1 MRKINKI
8 FLELYDDRKQL
19 LALGV
24 FTYLVHLMGHTILSD
39 TGVTYAAGI
48 VSGII
53 AGVGVA
59 VSIWQTIEANNRAD
73 DAMDVAQQ
81 NQDLTAQIATDN
93 LALQKEQQRKL
104 EKQKEVYRNME
115 FTNPYADV
123 QNPFADLQ
131 TQYENVFE
139 DLTVNQQ
146 QAEFQ
151 EQQGAQQRADIM
163 RELRGAAGGSGISA
177 LAQSLAR
184 QGALQ
189 TQQISAQIGQ
199 QEAANQRAAAQGAAA
214 VQQMEAGREQQ
225 IAQGALQT
233 QQISAQIGQQEAA
246 NQRAAAQGAAAV
258 QQMEA
263 GREQQVAQGAFTAQM
278 SRLSGEQMLQQSEMD
293 RQATLLGVQMGQT
306 AGAQA
311 AYQQSLSNQMAST
324 AATANLFGQQA
335 AALYGQA
342 GQTLGATTS
351 AVGDVL
357 EYKAGGGT
365 FGVS

>member
-24 FTYLVHLMGHTILSD
+24 FTYLVHLMSDTIPSD

-48 VSGII
+48 VSSII
-53 AGVGVA
+53 GLAGVS
-59 VSIWQTIEANNRAD
+59 VSIWQTIAANNRAN
-73 DAMDVAQQ
+73 DALEEGQRNTDM
-81 NQDLTAQIATDN
+81 TAQIATDN
-93 LALQKEQQRKL
+93 LAFQKEQQRKL

-115 FTNPYADV
+115 FTNPYAEV
-123 QNPFADLQ
+123 KNPFANL
-131 TQYENVFE
+131 ENVYE

-146 QAEFQ
+146 QAQFQ

-199 QEAANQRAAAQGAAA
+199 QEAANQRAAAQGAADI
-214 VQQMEAGREQQ
+214 QKMEAE
-225 IAQGALQT
+225 
-233 QQISAQIGQQEAA
+233 
-246 NQRAAAQGAAAV
+246 
-258 QQMEA
+258 
-263 GREQQVAQGAFTAQM
+263 GAFTAQM
-278 SRLSGEQMLQQSEMD
+278 TRLSGEQMLQQAEMD
-293 RQATLLGVQMGQT
+293 RQATLLGMQMGQT

-311 AYQQSLSNQMAST
+311 AYQQSLSNQMAAT

-342 GQTLGATTS
+342 GQTLANTASIT
-351 AVGDVL
+351 GDVL
-357 EYKAGGGT
+357 EYKA
-365 FGVS
+365 SIDS

>member
-24 FTYLVHLMGHTILSD
+24 FTYLVHIMGHTILSD

-48 VSGII
+48 VSSII
-53 AGVGVA
+53 GLAGVG
-59 VSIWQTIEANNRAD
+59 VSIWQTIAANNRAN
-73 DAMDVAQQ
+73 DALEEGQRNTDM
-81 NQDLTAQIATDN
+81 TAQIAIDN
-93 LALQKEQQRKL
+93 LAFQKEQQRKL
-104 EKQKEVYRNME
+104 DKQKEAYRNME

-139 DLTVNQQ
+139 DLTVSQL

-225 IAQGALQT
+225 
-233 QQISAQIGQQEAA
+233 
-246 NQRAAAQGAAAV
+246 
-258 QQMEA
+258 
-263 GREQQVAQGAFTAQM
+263 VAQGAFTAQM
-278 SRLSGEQMLQQSEMD
+278 ARLSGEQMLQQSEMD
-293 RQATLLGVQMGQT
+293 RQATLLGMQMGQT
-306 AGAQA
+306 AGAQS
-311 AYQQSLSNQMAST
+311 AYQQSLTNQMAST

-342 GQTLGATTS
+342 GQTLGAAAS
-351 AVGDVL
+351 GVGDVL
-357 EYKAGGGT
+357 AYKAKT
-365 FGVS
+365 N

>member
-1 MRKINKI
+1 MKKINKI
-8 FLELYDDRKQL
+8 FLELYNDRKQI
-19 LALGV
+19 LALGI
-24 FTYLVHLMGHTILSD
+24 FTYLVYLMSDTMLSD
-39 TGVTYAAGI
+39 VGVTYATAWAA
-48 VSGII
+48 II
-53 AGVGVA
+53 MGAANVGVA
-59 VSIWQTIEANNRAD
+59 IWQGIAANNRKN
-73 DAMDVAQQ
+73 DALEEGQQ
-81 NQDLTAQIATDN
+81 NNEMTAQIARDN
-93 LALQKEQQRKL
+93 LAFQKEQQRKL
-104 EKQKEVYRNME
+104 DKQKEAYRNME

-225 IAQGALQT
+225 
-233 QQISAQIGQQEAA
+233 
-246 NQRAAAQGAAAV
+246 
-258 QQMEA
+258 
-263 GREQQVAQGAFTAQM
+263 VAQGAFTAQM
-278 SRLSGEQMLQQSEMD
+278 ARLSGEQMLQQSEMD
-293 RQATLLGVQMGQT
+293 RQATLLGMQMGQT
-306 AGAQA
+306 AGAQS
-311 AYQQSLSNQMAST
+311 AYQQSLTNQMAST
-324 AATANLFGQQA
+324 AATANLFGQQSS
-335 AALYGQA
+335 ALYGMA
-342 GQTLGATTS
+342 GQTLQAGASTAGS
-351 AVGDVL
+351 IL
-357 EYKAGGGT
+357 EYEAQK
-365 FGVS
+365 

>member
-1 MRKINKI
+1 MKKINKI
-8 FLELYDDRKQL
+8 FLELYNDRKQI
-19 LALGV
+19 LALGI
-24 FTYLVHLMGHTILSD
+24 FTYLVYLMGDIIPSD
-39 TGVTYAAGI
+39 TSITYA
-48 VSGII
+48 SGLVAAII
-53 AGVGVA
+53 GSTVIGGGLT
-59 VSIWQTIEANNRAD
+59 IWQTTAANNRAD
-73 DAMDVAQQ
+73 DANDIAQQ
-81 NQDLTAQIATDN
+81 NQDLTAQIARDN
-93 LALQKEQQRKL
+93 LAFQKEQQRKL

-225 IAQGALQT
+225 IAQGA
-233 QQISAQIGQQEAA
+233 
-246 NQRAAAQGAAAV
+246 
-258 QQMEA
+258 
-263 GREQQVAQGAFTAQM
+263 FTAQM

-293 RQATLLGVQMGQT
+293 RQATLLGMQMGQT

-335 AALYGQA
+335 AALYGAA
-342 GQTLGATTS
+342 GQTLAATASTT
-351 AVGDVL
+351 GNL
-357 EYKAGGGT
+357 IGYKAGL
-365 FGVS
+365 